1 MKQKNYV
8 LFFIIWIAI
17 GNALVAQTNWN
28 LTRCI
33 SFAIQNNIGLKN
45 MEIKEKI
52 ASEDFN
58 QSKRNLLPSISAS
71 SSAGLSFGRSVD
83 PTTNIIADTRYFN
96 NGYSASASVTLF
108 NGFNS
113 LNQIEYQKFRK
124 RGSELNRLNSID
136 DLAFSVMTSY
146 FNVLYYEGML
156 KIATEQVET
165 SKINL
170 KKTAKQVELGLKSET
185 DQLEMSANMEKEEL
199 NRIQMENSLKKSMLQ
214 LKQQMNLTDKTEM
227 VLEPG
232 QSATV
237 TIEKPDQESLFSAYT
252 QWSPYY
258 QSYMAQMHETKTL
271 LAIYRSQLYP
281 SIYANGSISTG
292 YYKDMSST
300 AVAFNTQFKNNLG
313 EYLGASLR
321 IPIFNR
327 WSNRS
332 DIKIAKLNI
341 EGAQY
346 TLDQEK
352 QKMYFE
358 MVNNLNDLE
367 ALEKENNQYI
377 KQQAADK
384 LVYEAAEKKLG
395 QGLISIVDF
404 YIAKNNLANT
414 NSMVLQA
421 KLQWEIKK
429 KTLDFYMGKRFWE
442 SPLPASPAGG

>member
-1 MKQKNYV
+1 MMRKNFI
-8 LFFIIWIAI
+8 LFFILWFAI
-17 GNALVAQTNWN
+17 GNALVAQTNWD

-33 SFAIQNNIGLKN
+33 SFAIQNNIGLKK
-45 MEIKEKI
+45 MEISERL
-52 ASEDFN
+52 ASEDLS

-83 PTTNIIADTRYFN
+83 PNTNIIADTRFFN
-96 NGYSASASVTLF
+96 NSYSASASLTMF

-124 RGSELNRLNSID
+124 RASELNKLNAID

-156 KIATEQVET
+156 KIATEQVEA

-170 KKTAKQVELGLKSET
+170 KKTEKQVELGLKSET

-199 NRIQMENSLKKSMLQ
+199 NRIQMENSLKKTMLQ
-214 LKQQMNLTDKTEM
+214 LKQQMNLTEKTEI
-227 VLEPG
+227 VLEKE
-232 QSATV
+232 QSAT
-237 TIEKPDQESLFSAYT
+237 IALEKTDQENLFSAYT

-258 QSYMAQMHETKTL
+258 QSLVTQMHETKTL

-281 SIYANGSISTG
+281 SLYANGSISTG

-300 AVAFNTQFKNNLG
+300 AVAFKTQFKNNLG
-313 EYLGASLR
+313 EYVGASLS

-332 DIKIAKLNI
+332 DVKIAKLNI
-341 EGAQY
+341 ENAQN

-358 MVNNLNDLE
+358 MANNMNDLE
-367 ALEKENNQYI
+367 ALEREYNQYI
-377 KQQAADK
+377 KQQAADN

-421 KLQWEIKK
+421 ELQWEIKK

-442 SPLPASPAGG
+442 

>member
-1 MKQKNYV
+1 MRKNFI
-8 LFFIIWIAI
+8 LFFILWFAI
-17 GNALVAQTNWN
+17 GNALVAQPNWN

-33 SFAIQNNIGLKN
+33 SFAIQNNISLKK
-45 MEIKEKI
+45 MDISERLS
-52 ASEDFN
+52 SEDLS

-71 SSAGLSFGRSVD
+71 SSAGFSFGRSVN
-83 PTTNIIADTRYFN
+83 PTTNIITDTRFFN
-96 NGYSASASVTLF
+96 NNYSASASLTLF
-108 NGFNS
+108 SGFNS

-124 RGSELNRLNSID
+124 RASELNKLNATD

-156 KIATEQVET
+156 NIATEQVET

-170 KKTAKQVELGLKSET
+170 KKTEKQVELGLKSET

-199 NRIQMENSLKKSMLQ
+199 NRIQMENSLKKTMLQ
-214 LKQQMNLTDKTEM
+214 LKQQMNLTDKTEI
-227 VLEPG
+227 VLEKE
-232 QSATV
+232 QSAT
-237 TIEKPDQESLFSAYT
+237 IALEKPDQESLFSAYT
-252 QWSPYY
+252 EWSPYY
-258 QSYMAQMHETKTL
+258 QSFVTQMHETKTL

-281 SIYANGSISTG
+281 SLYANGSISTG
-292 YYKDMSST
+292 YYKEDSA
-300 AVAFNTQFKNNLG
+300 AVDFKTQFKNKLG
-313 EYLGASLR
+313 EYVGVSLS

-341 EGAQY
+341 ENAQN
-346 TLDQEK
+346 TLEQEK
-352 QKMYFE
+352 QKLYFE
-358 MVNNLNDLE
+358 MANNLNDLE
-367 ALEKENNQYI
+367 ALEKEYNQYI

-421 KLQWEIKK
+421 ELQWEIKK

-442 SPLPASPAGG
+442 